1 MQTLSGQDAFLNL
14 ISSYEYHRSQLLT
27 LSRQI
32 RQWIREYKNELYS
45 LLKTISGI
53 GPLTASALI
62 TELLNINRFTNID
75 QHL

>member
-1 MQTLSGQDAFLNL
+1 MSGQDAFSNL

-32 RQWIREYKNELYS
+32 REGMREYDRELYT
-45 LLKTISGI
+45 LLRSISGI

-62 TELLNINRFTNID
+62 TELGDINRFTNID
-75 QHL
+75 

>member
-1 MQTLSGQDAFLNL
+1 
-14 ISSYEYHRSQLLT
+14 LLT